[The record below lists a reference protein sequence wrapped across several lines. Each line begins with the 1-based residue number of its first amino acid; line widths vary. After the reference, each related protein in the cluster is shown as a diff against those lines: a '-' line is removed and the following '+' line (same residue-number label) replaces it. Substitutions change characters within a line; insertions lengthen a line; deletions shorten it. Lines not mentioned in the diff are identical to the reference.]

1 MRDVK
6 THAQFEVAAPF
17 NNLFNLYKDVLVA
30 LATEV
35 PRERCHG
42 LRNKFHAIRMEF
54 TQTLCKTLLVGR
66 NHGRRQW
73 LIHGKA
79 ANIGDDHG
87 PCGLGQEALQVTRN
101 INNTL
106 CFCY

>member
-6 THAQFEVAAPF
+6 THAQFELAAPF

-42 LRNKFHAIRMEF
+42 LRNKFHASIWSSPRLF
-54 TQTLCKTLLVGR
+54 AKGS
-66 NHGRRQW
+66 
-73 LIHGKA
+73 
-79 ANIGDDHG
+79 
-87 PCGLGQEALQVTRN
+87 
-101 INNTL
+101 
-106 CFCY
+106 